1 MDHTHQ
7 HGSALWQQA
16 IALVIVGVFLV
27 TQGGRNCGPRFLG
40 DAAVVGKYV
49 KQIHESLYNDGR
61 DPMDVDVYDV
71 LKAFNVTCPAI
82 QHALKKL
89 LCPGQR
95 GAKDAMQD
103 LIEARFSIDRAMQ
116 LLKAEQIAAKRR
128 KSK

>member
-1 MDHTHQ
+1 M
-7 HGSALWQQA
+7 A
-16 IALVIVGVFLV
+16 
-27 TQGGRNCGPRFLG
+27 
-40 DAAVVGKYV
+40 GKYV

-82 QHALKKL
+82 QHAVKKL

-116 LLKAEQIAAKRR
+116 LLKAQQIEAKRR
-128 KSK
+128 KTK